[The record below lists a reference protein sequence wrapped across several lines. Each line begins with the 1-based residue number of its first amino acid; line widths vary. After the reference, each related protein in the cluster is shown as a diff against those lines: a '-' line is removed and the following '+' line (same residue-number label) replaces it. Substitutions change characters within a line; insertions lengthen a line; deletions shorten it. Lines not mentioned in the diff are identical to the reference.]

1 MMWAIGKHIL
11 LWISALVFLFYPKK
25 DLQEFNIHGY
35 AQGTDY
41 SIKYFASDSLV
52 TKSNVDSILAVIDA
66 SMSLYKPN
74 TLINRFNAA
83 AQGLKLDPHLLKV
96 IKKSFAIYKDTQGKF
111 DATVEPLVQ
120 AWGFGAK
127 PIREFP
133 DSAAIKAILPCV
145 GMNKIHLIGDS
156 LYKDKPC
163 LQIDLNGI
171 AQGYSVDVVADY
183 LLAKGVAAFVV
194 EIGGELRIKGPK
206 PDGSPMRI
214 GVEGPAVGAG
224 DEPVIRHV
232 IQLND
237 GAVTTS
243 GNYRKFVAR
252 GKKKVSHLINPKTG
266 YPLDNAL
273 ISVTLYAKD
282 ALTADGYDN
291 AVMAMDL
298 KEALRFVHSKKG
310 MEAYIVYHRNH
321 GMLADTM
328 TRGFRKMIITDVKNN
343 HDE

>member
-1 MMWAIGKHIL
+1 MMWGIGKHIL
-11 LWISALVFLFYPKK
+11 FWISAMVFLFYPKK

-41 SIKYFASDSLV
+41 SIKYFAADSLV
-52 TKSNVDSILAVIDA
+52 AKSSIDSILALIDA

-74 TLINRFNAA
+74 TLINRFNAS
-83 AQGLKLDPHLLKV
+83 GLGFRLDPHMLKV
-96 IKKSFAIYKDTQGKF
+96 VKKSFDIYEDTQGKF
-111 DATVEPLVQ
+111 DVTVAPLVQ

-127 PIREFP
+127 RIKEFP
-133 DSAAIKAILPCV
+133 DYTTIQAILPCV
-145 GMNKIHLIGDS
+145 GMDKIHLKGDF
-156 LYKDKPC
+156 LYKDKAC
-163 LQIDLNGI
+163 IQVDLNGI

-183 LLAKGVAAFVV
+183 MIGKGIRAFVV

-206 PDGSPMRI
+206 PDGTAMRI
-214 GVEGPAVGAG
+214 GIEGPAVGAG

-232 IQLND
+232 IQLNE

-243 GNYRKFVAR
+243 GNYRKFVER

-266 YPLDNAL
+266 YPLNNAL
-273 ISVTLYAKD
+273 ISVTIYAKD

-291 AVMAMDL
+291 ALMAMDVE
-298 KEALRFVHSKKG
+298 EALRFVHERKG
-310 MEAYIVYHRNH
+310 MEAYLVYHRKD

-328 TRGFRKMIITDVKNN
+328 SRGFRKMIITDVKNN
-343 HDE
+343 HHE

>member
-1 MMWAIGKHIL
+1 MWAIGKHFL
-11 LWISALVFLFYPKK
+11 FWISTLFLLFYQKK
-25 DLQEFNIHGY
+25 AMREFNIHGY

-41 SIKYFASDSLV
+41 SIKYFATDSLV
-52 TKSNVDSILAVIDA
+52 TKSSVDSILAVIDA

-74 TLINRFNAA
+74 TLINRFNAS
-83 AQGLKLDPHLLKV
+83 AQGLRLDPHMLKV
-96 IKKSFAIYKDTQGKF
+96 LQKSFAIYEDTQGKF
-111 DATVEPLVQ
+111 DVTVAPLVQ

-127 PIREFP
+127 PILEFP
-133 DSAAIKAILPCV
+133 DTALIKAILPCV
-145 GMNKIHLIGDS
+145 GMPKIHLKGDY

-171 AQGYSVDVVADY
+171 AQGYTVDVVADY
-183 LLAKGVAAFVV
+183 LLAMGITAFVV

-206 PDGSPMRI
+206 PDGSTMRI
-214 GVEGPAVGAG
+214 GVEGPAIGAG
-224 DEPVIRHV
+224 EEPVIRHV

-243 GNYRKFVAR
+243 GNYRKFVER

-291 AVMAMDL
+291 AVMAMDVE
-298 KEALRFVHSKKG
+298 EALRFVHARKG
-310 MEAYIVYHRNH
+310 MEAYLVYHRKN

-328 TRGFRKMIITDVKNN
+328 TRGFRKMIIRDVKNN
-343 HDE
+343 PHE